1 MPRELM
7 LQKEIEDIPVL
18 EEWLTKRRGARVY
31 IRVPKKGQ
39 KEKLVELAE
48 KNARMVLEKDRERI
62 AREEARTVGAVRQIA
77 QLLDLP
83 VLERME
89 AFDIS
94 NISGFENVGS
104 MVVYEKGKPKR
115 SDYRKFRIKTVA
127 VSYTHLDVYKRQARS
142 HQSPPSRPSSHLWHV
157 PLKSPHA
164 PLNPA
169 YPR

>member
-1 MPRELM
+1 MI
-7 LQKEIEDIPVL
+7 LQKEIDDIPVL
-18 EEWLTKRRGARVY
+18 EEWLTARRGARVY
-31 IRVPKKGQ
+31 IRVPRKGQ

-48 KNARMVLEKDRERI
+48 KNAKLVLEKDRERI
-62 AREEARTVGAVRQIA
+62 ARDEARTVGAVRQIA

-83 VLERME
+83 MLDRME

-127 VSYTHLDVYKRQARS
+127 GPDDYACMREVLTRRFEHGLKETKELEEKKSVRGSSGSFARF
-142 HQSPPSRPSSHLWHV
+142 PGPFC
-157 PLKSPHA
+157 
-164 PLNPA
+164 
-169 YPR
+169 